1 MELVRGRG
9 EELTLQIL
17 VADDDLMQR
26 SFISSILRKLGH
38 EVSIAADGRE
48 AWQALQTNP
57 ASVVFTDWMMPNMN
71 GLELIKTIRAASLG
85 RYVYIILCTSKD
97 SRTDAVDGLESGAD
111 DFLTKPASL
120 SDIRARLRS
129 GERILQLERGLEE
142 ENQKLVSA
150 NTSLSQAYERI
161 RKDMRSAAEMQRNL
175 LPSTASIANLRF
187 EWLFCPSSIIGG
199 DIFNFFPLDESH
211 VGFYHLDVSG
221 HGIPSAMLSFTL
233 SKILSPH
240 PLRESPLK
248 EAIANPPKYALLSP
262 DVVASRLNQRF
273 QSDEDMYFTMV
284 YCVFDGESRE
294 LRLTQAGH
302 PSPIVIKK
310 GAKAIAVGTGGFP
323 IGALPDREYETTC
336 LALDEG
342 DRLFLFSDGIT
353 ECTNPAGKQW
363 EMEGLMTFL
372 EESHGTPLK
381 ELMQSLEQ
389 RLRQWRGSEEFDDDI
404 SLLAVEIEH

>member
-1 MELVRGRG
+1 M
-9 EELTLQIL
+9 QIL

-26 SFISSILRKLGH
+26 SFISSILQKLGH
-38 EVSIAADGRE
+38 EVATAADGRE
-48 AWQALQTNP
+48 AWEALQKGP

-71 GLELIKTIRAASLG
+71 GLELIKKIRAASLE

-175 LPSTASIANLRF
+175 LPGTGSIANLRF

-248 EAIANPPKYALLSP
+248 EAVADPPMYVLLP
-262 DVVASRLNQRF
+262 PEVVASRLNQRF
-273 QSDEDMYFTMV
+273 QSEEDMYFTMV
-284 YCVFDGESRE
+284 YCVFDGGSRQ
-294 LRLTQAGH
+294 LQLTQAGH
-302 PSPIVIKK
+302 PSPILLKK
-310 GAKAIAVGTGGFP
+310 GARAMAIGTGGFP
-323 IGALPDREYETTC
+323 IGALPDLEYETIC
-336 LALDEG
+336 LPLGEG

-389 RLRQWRGSEEFDDDI
+389 RLKQWRGSEEFDDDI
-404 SLLAVEIEH
+404 SLLAVEVER

>member
-1 MELVRGRG
+1 M
-9 EELTLQIL
+9 QIL

-273 QSDEDMYFTMV
+273 QSEEDMYFTMV

-310 GAKAIAVGTGGFP
+310 GAKATAVGTGGFP
-323 IGALPDREYETTC
+323 IGALPDREYETTS

-372 EESHGTPLK
+372 EESHGTPLN

-404 SLLAVEIEH
+404 SLLAIEVEG